1 VRLLIRWLG
10 YLLVAAGFVALVLDG
25 ARAIANGHLR
35 FTTLGDVLA
44 ALLHDGYRSL
54 GSMIAS
60 NLHPVLWD
68 PILLSVMP
76 VPAALLALALGFVL
90 LWLGRAPEPRIG
102 IVTRR

>member
-1 VRLLIRWLG
+1 M
-10 YLLVAAGFVALVLDG
+10 
-25 ARAIANGHLR
+25 
-35 FTTLGDVLA
+35 
-44 ALLHDGYRSL
+44 L

-76 VPAALLALALGFVL
+76 VPAALLALTLGFVL